1 MSFSTT
7 ASSVIL
13 VAVSFIE
20 PTAQASY
27 VQAQATA
34 SYVQPSVGVSYTQ
47 INVCAE
53 VTFPDVLSVDIIT
66 PADQVYLDVSKPLT
80 ETLTHPTEQLSLATQ
95 KQITNFVALSESI
108 VTTLTY
114 IRTFSENIF
123 TADAPVIAFNKPRTD
138 AVVIGEDSAYN
149 LSKPLT
155 ELVSMTD
162 NMDTNIQ
169 HNFIKVINE
178 FTVNTDAQVID
189 FAPNKADNVATGSSG
204 YLLMQNYCDITYF
217 LEDYVG
223 SYRTFT

>member
-20 PTAQASY
+20 PSAQASY

-34 SYVQPSVGVSYTQ
+34 RYIDPCVSVSYTQ
-47 INVCAE
+47 IKVCAQ
-53 VTFPDVLSVDIIT
+53 VTFPDVLAVDIIT
-66 PADQVYLDVSKPLT
+66 PVDQIYLDVSKPLADS
-80 ETLTHPTEQLSLATQ
+80 LNQPTDAIRLAAQ
-95 KQITNFVALSESI
+95 KNIADSVATADSI
-108 VTTLTY
+108 QKVLIY
-114 IRTFSENIF
+114 IRTFSEDIF
-123 TADAPVIAFNKPRTD
+123 AADAQVIAFNKPRTD
-138 AVVIGEDSAYN
+138 AVVIGEDSVYDM
-149 LSKPLT
+149 SKPLT
-155 ELVSMTD
+155 DLVSMTD

-178 FTVNTDAQVID
+178 FTVNTDAQAID

-204 YLLMQNYCDITYF
+204 YLLMQDYCDITYF